1 MKRLTV
7 GELKQVIENIP
18 DDFLVT
24 IASDTGVDQ
33 CDDNDFDLVVEDV
46 YESNNELVIYSNF
59 RDFDED
65 EEDEE

>member
-1 MKRLTV
+1 MKGLTV

-18 DDFLVT
+18 DNFLVT

-33 CDDNDFDLVVEDV
+33 CDDNDFDLVVEDA

>member
-18 DDFLVT
+18 DNFLVT

-33 CDDNDFDLVVEDV
+33 CDDNDFDLVVEDA

-65 EEDEE
+65 DEDEE

>member
-1 MKRLTV
+1 MKSLTV

-18 DDFLVT
+18 DNFLVT

-33 CDDNDFDLVVEDV
+33 CDDNDFDLVVEDA
-46 YESNNELVIYSNF
+46 YECNNELVIYSNF

>member
-33 CDDNDFDLVVEDV
+33 CDDNDFDLIVEDA

-59 RDFDED
+59 RDFDE
-65 EEDEE
+65 EDEE

>member
-7 GELKQVIENIP
+7 GGLKQVIENIP

-33 CDDNDFDLVVEDV
+33 CDDNDFDLVVEDA

>member
-18 DDFLVT
+18 DNFLVT

-33 CDDNDFDLVVEDV
+33 CDDNDFDLVVEDA

>member
-18 DDFLVT
+18 DNFLVT

-33 CDDNDFDLVVEDV
+33 RDDNDFDLVVEDA

>member
-18 DDFLVT
+18 DNFLVT

-33 CDDNDFDLVVEDV
+33 CDDNDFDLVVEDAC
-46 YESNNELVIYSNF
+46 ESNNELVIYSNF

>member
-33 CDDNDFDLVVEDV
+33 CDDNDFDLVVEDA

-65 EEDEE
+65 REDEE

>member
-33 CDDNDFDLVVEDV
+33 CDDNDFDLVVEDA

>member
-1 MKRLTV
+1 MKKLTV
-7 GELKQVIENIP
+7 RELKQVIENIP

-33 CDDNDFDLVVEDV
+33 CDDNDFDLIVEDA

-65 EEDEE
+65 EEDKE

>member
-7 GELKQVIENIP
+7 GELKQVIGNIP
-18 DDFLVT
+18 DNFLIT

-33 CDDNDFDLVVEDV
+33 CDDNDFDLVVEDA

-65 EEDEE
+65 EEEE

>member
-18 DDFLVT
+18 DNFLVT

-33 CDDNDFDLVVEDV
+33 CDDNDFDLVVEDA
-46 YESNNELVIYSNF
+46 YESNNELVFYSNF

>member
-7 GELKQVIENIP
+7 GELKQVIENVP

-33 CDDNDFDLVVEDV
+33 CDDNDFDLVVEDA

>member
-33 CDDNDFDLVVEDV
+33 CDDNDFDLIVEDA